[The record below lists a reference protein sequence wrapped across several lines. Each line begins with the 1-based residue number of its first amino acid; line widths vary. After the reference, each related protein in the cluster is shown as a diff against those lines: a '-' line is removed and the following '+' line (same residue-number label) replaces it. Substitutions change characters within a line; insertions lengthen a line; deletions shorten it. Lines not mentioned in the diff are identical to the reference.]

1 MKFDL
6 GDIGE
11 WQPNGSLKII
21 DRKKNI
27 FKLAQG
33 EYIAVEHLEMVYGMS
48 MYVEQIWVYG
58 NSFESSLVAVVV
70 PNEEALRKW
79 ASANG
84 LKGTFADL
92 CNDKNVQDF
101 LLGDLT
107 SVGRQQKVHAVA
119 LFCFIFI

>member
-1 MKFDL
+1 VIEFNI

-70 PNEEALRKW
+70 PNEECLRKW

-84 LKGTFADL
+84 RKGTFADL
-92 CNDKNVQDF
+92 CIDKKVQQF
-101 LLGDLT
+101 LLEDLI
-107 SVGRQQKVHAVA
+107 SIGRKQKV
-119 LFCFIFI
+119 IFF